1 MKLPGYYSSGEFAH
15 KAHITK
21 KTLRYYD
28 EHNIFKPSYVTDKG
42 ARFYNDNDFAKL
54 QQIQFFKYL
63 GLSGFLINEHL
74 NRAIVCWNWGA
85 EMHLYGRGM
94 LSAYR
99 QIWIYC

>member
-63 GLSGFLINEHL
+63 GFSLDDIKEMTLREVDSKTILDSFHMQMRTCSNCLSF
-74 NRAIVCWNWGA
+74 
-85 EMHLYGRGM
+85 
-94 LSAYR
+94 
-99 QIWIYC
+99 

>member
-28 EHNIFKPSYVTDKG
+28 EHNIFKPSFVTDKG

-54 QQIQFFKYL
+54 Q
-63 GLSGFLINEHL
+63 
-74 NRAIVCWNWGA
+74 
-85 EMHLYGRGM
+85 
-94 LSAYR
+94 
-99 QIWIYC
+99 